1 MTNPTPQPEQMLD
14 LISRQQRSIESQ
26 LGGIV
31 PAISLSWGLAWL
43 IGFSALWAIDGL
55 GLATGAGIAIFI
67 ACLAIAIGISTWLGI
82 RTGRGIRSTP
92 ANAFTGTVYG
102 VTWSAGSLAIG
113 VFGGGL
119 GYNGMSPELANYF
132 YPTAY
137 VLFAGVMYL
146 AAGAIWHAVPA
157 VVTGGLLILVA
168 IIAPF
173 IPAPWHYLFFAIA
186 GGGVFLGLSV
196 VTLRWTRRARGLAV
210 IQ

>member
-55 GLATGAGIAIFI
+55 GLATGAGVATFI
-67 ACLAIAIGISTWLGI
+67 ACLAIAIGISTWLGV

-173 IPAPWHYLFFAIA
+173 IPAPWHYLFFAVA

-196 VTLRWTRRARGLAV
+196 VTLRWTRRVRSLAV